1 MATQLTVPYREIR
14 ALHDDNTITV
24 YQAYSTSIAEAAV
37 ASQRLNASPDFKL
50 TRMTW
55 IKPSWAWIMYRSGY
69 SFKDPGQARI
79 LALKMRHQNFISLLE
94 QAVLSS
100 HAAKDSKDGPA
111 ACVRIQWDPERTPR
125 LGVLPYRSIQV
136 GIPAALSAT
145 WVGEW
150 IEEIQDVTEVAR
162 SLKKALDED
171 PNVTTEELVQRGLV
185 PPEKPFPVSQNLR
198 ERLGMDISA

>member
-24 YQAYSTSIAEAAV
+24 YQAYNTSIAEAAV

-79 LALKMRHQNFISLLE
+79 LALKMRHQHFISLLE
-94 QAVLSS
+94 QGVLSS
-100 HAAKDSKDGPA
+100 QAAKDSKDGPA